1 MVVGERRHLSGADIL
16 DEGYT
21 GWSSSCRSKKMI
33 QLSSK
38 QGDGGPKAN
47 PLLLPSIKQDYEESL
62 PSQEG
67 VKRGQESPGTCW
79 KYCKT
84 KSRDSTSKTLR
95 GSIPL
100 KNDAVP
106 SQETF
111 STSFL
116 VCIKTN
122 SMTKEEADKKTG

>member
-1 MVVGERRHLSGADIL
+1 MVVGERRHISGADIL
-16 DEGYT
+16 VEGYT

-33 QLSSK
+33 PLSSK

-47 PLLLPSIKQDYEESL
+47 PLLLPSIIQDYESL

-67 VKRGQESPGTCW
+67 VKSGQESPGTCW

-100 KNDAVP
+100 KMMLCPVKRHF
-106 SQETF
+106 QQG
-111 STSFL
+111 FL

-122 SMTKEEADKKTG
+122 SMTKEKADKKTG